1 MRRVAATTAFVVGA
15 TLVSAVPASAE
26 DVPYNYEAAR
36 EWTAWKV
43 AEGTPSIARAATEA
57 LLGTDEDIRAFEQG
71 GGADEAQAADN
82 RAAAEALAG
91 MDGPAVKAAAMTA
104 LAGTPEDVEAFI
116 SIGFQ
121 TAWLA
126 DERLRVYRVMEGA
139 GPTTKAAAQ
148 AALNGTADDVTK
160 FLSENQAKSEYA
172 DDRLAATRMLTGG
185 VNSSGPALNAAAV
198 QALAGTAAD
207 LRYFLVRGQHVA
219 RARDAEMASITKL
232 TQQAKDAGETTS
244 REALAASDT
253 SRRAQNSAEA
263 AKKAAQEAAAEAKA
277 AGGSAKKASAA
288 AGRAADA
295 AQGAAKA
302 AKEAKGAAS
311 AAMRAASV
319 AEDAARRATTAA
331 SLTAQAA
338 SNAHSAAAAARS
350 DKNKAADA
358 RKAAEKARD
367 AAAAALELEKTR
379 AERDRALAQAQEAV
393 SAWKSSKAN
402 ADAAADAADEA
413 SGQAGVSAEQAKR
426 ARDAAA
432 AARREAAA
440 AARAADRALTFAKAA
455 AKASDQAF
463 QFAKDAAAHATAAAA
478 AADDAADHAGD
489 ASKAATES
497 AKHAQAAVASAD
509 LAARAANQAVELE
522 KLSREQ
528 DTLRLTEATEQGI
541 EESQEA
547 AAAHQAHNAAGGEL
561 VAWNRELLWDTEEED
576 RVNPSTRTLLDAATV
591 PGASADVIR
600 DNGRRAALELMQTG
614 GQWTREAAQAAVAGT
629 DVELQAWLSHGRL
642 VAVGQDNR
650 ARLWSLNDK
659 LAAGAEKTA
668 AQAALDGDDAAVQ
681 KFLRTRNYA
690 GKIAKDRTAAYA
702 IQATAGP
709 NLKAAVDRALAGTS
723 ADLHQFLRTGQHTAR
738 AADERIE
745 AYRVMESG
753 GPEVKATAQVA
764 LAGPA
769 SYVSYFLT
777 TSRYQAAQRDN
788 EQASH
793 VAAIGKM
800 ILEAQS
806 YAEKARSDAN
816 EALRVA
822 ALARKAEAEA
832 INYANQAAASRTK
845 ADNYAQQ
852 AAASAAA
859 AKKSADAA
867 AQSAT
872 EAQQAAASAKASA
885 DKAARSAAVAT
896 AAADRAASDA
906 AGAQRAAAQAKADAK
921 AAGKDAKA
929 AQAAADDAV
938 LIYNEKL
945 KAYEEQRRSE
955 EAGSG
960 SGGTGT
966 AGNDHKTWSCLLPD
980 QMSKECA
987 QVYVSFADA
996 LLRPQQCSA
1005 VTARDTDTGCEML
1018 GDIMDFA
1025 KDNPDLLLDAL
1036 QFVLMACGMAPG
1048 VGEACDV
1055 IDAGVSLARGD
1066 YAGAALSGVSMIPF
1080 AGYVGTF
1087 FKGKR
1092 MSGKFRKALDVFEEL
1107 AEKCDNVPNAP
1118 GVARFGN
1125 SFVPGTPVLLADG
1138 KRKPIEQV
1146 RVGDRVLA
1154 TDPATGRTGARIVT
1168 ATVGGAVATKQL
1180 VDITVDTDGDT
1191 GTDTAVI
1198 SATAHH
1204 SFWAPHLRA
1213 WVSASA
1219 LATGTKVQNA
1229 EGELVEIEGVQR
1241 RTITG
1246 AAYNFTV
1253 DGFHT
1258 YYVGA
1263 GEQSV
1268 LVHNCGKI
1276 DIDQGI
1282 FGAHPKDHVNKSDA
1296 DLLDRARNDPSAGG
1310 RASALNGDAAQGQAV
1325 VDAVVAA
1332 NRKKIDDWMAKHQNG
1347 EEYDLDHVADDVIG
1361 RIIYADGSKVESK
1374 KVRLVLKKIGK
1385 GTVPGHKGSWILKTI
1400 KVTE

>member
-1 MRRVAATTAFVVGA
+1 MAFVVAG

-26 DVPYNYEAAR
+26 EDVPYNYKAAR

-57 LLGTDEDIRAFEQG
+57 LMGTDEDIRAFEQG

-82 RAAAEALAG
+82 RAAAEALAS
-91 MDGPAVKAAAMTA
+91 MDGPAVKAAATAA

-116 SIGFQ
+116 SGGFQ
-121 TAWLA
+121 AAWIS

-148 AALNGTADDVTK
+148 AALNGTAEDVSN
-160 FLSENQAKSEYA
+160 FLDEKQEKSEFA

-185 VNSSGPALNAAAV
+185 VNSSGPILDAAAAK
-198 QALAGTAAD
+198 ALAGSAAD
-207 LRYFLVRGQHVA
+207 LRYFLVRGQFVA
-219 RARDAEMASITKL
+219 RARDAEMASIAKL
-232 TQQAKDAGETTS
+232 TQQAKEAGETTS
-244 REALAASDT
+244 REALAASDAA
-253 SRRAQNSAEA
+253 RRAQNSAEA
-263 AKKAAQEAAAEAKA
+263 ARKAAQEAAVEAKA
-277 AGGSAKKASAA
+277 AGGAAKKASAA

-295 AQGAAKA
+295 AEGAAKA

-338 SNAHSAAAAARS
+338 ANAHSAAAAARS
-350 DKNKAADA
+350 DKNKASDA

-367 AAAAALELEKTR
+367 AAAASLELERTR
-379 AERDRALAQAQEAV
+379 VERDRAMAQAQEAV
-393 SAWKSSKAN
+393 NAAKSASTN
-402 ADAAADAADEA
+402 ADAAATAADEA

-432 AARREAAA
+432 KARREAAA
-440 AARAADRALTFAKAA
+440 AARAAERALTFAKAA

-463 QFAKDAAAHATAAAA
+463 QFAADAAAHATAAAA
-478 AADDAADHAGD
+478 AAEDAAAHAGD
-489 ASKAATES
+489 ASKAAAES

-509 LAARAANQAVELE
+509 LATRAANQAVDLE
-522 KLSREQ
+522 KLAREQ
-528 DTLRLTEATEQGI
+528 DALRLTEATEQGI

-547 AAAHQAHNAAGGEL
+547 AAVQQAHIAAGGEL

-576 RVNPSTRTLLDAATV
+576 RVDPSTRALLNAATA
-591 PGASADVIR
+591 PGASAEVVR
-600 DNGRRAALELMQTG
+600 DNGRRAALALMQTG
-614 GQWTREAAQAAVAGT
+614 GQWSRQAAQDAIAGT

-642 VAVGQDNR
+642 AAVGQDNR
-650 ARLWSLNDK
+650 ARLWSLIDK

-668 AQAALDGDDAAVQ
+668 AQTAVSGDDAAVQ
-681 KFLRTRNYA
+681 KFLRTRSYA
-690 GKIAKDRTAAYA
+690 GKIAKDRAAVYA

-709 NLKAAVDRALAGTS
+709 NLKAAADRALAGTS
-723 ADLHQFLRTGQHTAR
+723 ADQHQFLRTGQYPAR

-745 AYRVMESG
+745 AYRVMEAG

-764 LAGPA
+764 LAGPP
-769 SYVSYFLT
+769 SYISYFLT

-793 VAAIGKM
+793 VAAIGKL
-800 ILEAQS
+800 ILEAQG
-806 YAEKARSDAN
+806 YAEKARADAN
-816 EALRVA
+816 EALKVA

-845 ADNYAQQ
+845 AENYAQQ

-867 AQSAT
+867 AQSAA

-906 AGAQRAAAQAKADAK
+906 AGARQAAADAKADAA
-921 AAGKDAKA
+921 AAGKDAEA

-938 LIYNEKL
+938 LIYNEQL
-945 KAYEEQRRSE
+945 AAYEEQRRSE

-960 SGGTGT
+960 SDGTGT
-966 AGNDHKTWSCLLPD
+966 ANNDHRTWSCLLPD
-980 QMSKECA
+980 QMSEECV

-996 LLRPQQCSA
+996 LIRPQQCSA
-1005 VTARDTDTGCEML
+1005 VTARDSDTGCEML

-1036 QFVLMACGMAPG
+1036 QFVLMACGVVPG
-1048 VGEACDV
+1048 AGEACDA

-1066 YAGAALSGVSMIPF
+1066 YAGAALSGVAMLPF

-1092 MSGKFRKALDVFEEL
+1092 MSGKFRKAMDVFEEL
-1107 AEKCDNVPNAP
+1107 AEKCDNVPNVP
-1118 GVARFGN
+1118 GVAKFGN
-1125 SFVPGTPVLLADG
+1125 SFVPGTPVLLANG
-1138 KRKPIEQV
+1138 RRKPIEQV
-1146 RVGDRVLA
+1146 RVGDQVMA
-1154 TDPATGRTGARIVT
+1154 SDPATGRTGARSVT
-1168 ATVGGAVATKQL
+1168 ATVGGAIGTKRL
-1180 VDITVDTDGDT
+1180 VDITVDTDGDAGT
-1191 GTDTAVI
+1191 GTAVI

-1204 SFWAPHLRA
+1204 SFWAPQLRA
-1213 WVSASA
+1213 WVSATA
-1219 LATGTKVQNA
+1219 LTTGMTVQNA
-1229 EGELVEIEGVQR
+1229 EGDLIEVERVER

-1246 AAYNFTV
+1246 AAFNLTV
-1253 DGFHT
+1253 DGFHS

-1263 GEQSV
+1263 GAQSV

-1276 DIDQGI
+1276 DLDDGVAQAHPKSHVGEMDDDDMLELAKKKKGQKHSLLDPKEAQAAVDYALNNKRIKARI
-1282 FGAHPKDHVNKSDA
+1282 EAIVKSGAHPRGYTEA
-1296 DLLDRARNDPSAGG
+1296 ME
-1310 RASALNGDAAQGQAV
+1310 V
-1325 VDAVVAA
+1325 VDVKKTIGKVADA
-1332 NRKKIDDWMAKHQNG
+1332 STGKVENATKIKLVIKKIKNG
-1347 EEYDLDHVADDVIG
+1347 TDGHDGAWVIYTLE
-1361 RIIYADGSKVESK
+1361 IE
-1374 KVRLVLKKIGK
+1374 
-1385 GTVPGHKGSWILKTI
+1385 
-1400 KVTE
+1400 